1 MEKSKYSVE
10 QVEKMMYANNVET
23 QIFDQAFIQA
33 WNDTRAELE
42 KIITVEISFDTSKGR
57 RDTLLL
63 LM

>member
-42 KIITVEISFDTSKGR
+42 
-57 RDTLLL
+57 
-63 LM
+63 